1 MSSTLISR
9 CSHTHSRA
17 GSEEL
22 HSATPRLVTE
32 DGDPRILCLE
42 DHKKRELVY
51 RYTILFTMGR
61 EWLSMSSDQANAES
75 KVSGNQANIPAR
87 IRREL
92 DIDDGDHLRWQIEDD
107 GSVRVRVIQQE
118 EGTFADF
125 EGYDGETETNVT
137 TDHDAWGIEPK

>member
-1 MSSTLISR
+1 
-9 CSHTHSRA
+9 
-17 GSEEL
+17 
-22 HSATPRLVTE
+22 
-32 DGDPRILCLE
+32 
-42 DHKKRELVY
+42 
-51 RYTILFTMGR
+51 
-61 EWLSMSSDQANAES
+61 MSSDQANAES

-118 EGTFADF
+118 KGTFADF